1 MINGLKGAMIALV
14 SSLLIAIIFAYFFR
28 LPIPLAGYIGPFGDF
43 SSYGMQVVAV
53 LRSVFVAWIFYG
65 LFGGFSI
72 LPASGVITGVIIGN
86 KYSGPKN
93 KNRVI
98 GLWSSTISAIP
109 VFILSIL
116 DYSFGPW

>member
-1 MINGLKGAMIALV
+1 MIALV

-43 SSYGMQVVAV
+43 SPYGMQVVAV

-98 GLWSSTISAIP
+98 GLWSSTISAVP